1 MKKRLTDDSAPFQR
15 IDDAA
20 RITGL
25 PRGYL
30 RDGAKTGDVPCVW
43 RGRTCL
49 INVPALL
56 RKLDAEDA
64 ARAARQATG
73 TKG

>member
-1 MKKRLTDDSAPFQR
+1 MKKRLTD
-15 IDDAA
+15 
-20 RITGL
+20 
-25 PRGYL
+25 
-30 RDGAKTGDVPCVW
+30 VW

-64 ARAARQATG
+64 ARAACLDTG
-73 TKG
+73 AKG